1 MEAIKRQIFVLRNT
15 LKDPIDYTSG
25 TDMVPIEYHVMDFN
39 IPATAVAVVYVLR
52 SDGKLDKTLAD
63 VMDNVIS
70 FCPTKGFF
78 IEGSNAIRV
87 RVVDNNKSLVS
98 FTEIVRVG
106 KSMRFDDD
114 AEAQQKMLIEQ
125 LLTKIGK
132 LQGDIISGITTEKE
146 ERKEE
151 ISVERRRIDN
161 LVKTNVLQTE
171 VKLYSG
177 VLQKGE
183 IILSEPITNFEY
195 LNLDL
200 KYNGIH
206 EISSVRVEDIK
217 DGEESFGIRRLNVW
231 NDPDPET
238 IHGANLLEAPMW
250 MKDTTNKTI
259 VVSYVKD
266 EGLLPSQSDA
276 LLKSTR
282 SQLEMMLSIYG
293 VKKIKDTEL
302 TDLRVLWDG
311 SKAPTARAAM
321 QLQFSRIKDILKK
334 YLGSYPEGETPPPE
348 PEPEPEP
355 EPQPPSS
362 VNLFDLSKAEK
373 GYCDATTG
381 KLQNLEGYRTI
392 TLPYKT
398 TDVIRKSKDVD
409 WFSTWILLLDA
420 EQQPILSQVNL
431 ISGNNFE
438 NPGWDEWKL
447 PEETL
452 KNEPKYQNAKYIKVA
467 CSTFGPTKDF
477 NKFMVTINNPLPD
490 HYVPPTTTKTRTKEF
505 TYSENLAAFIRHI
518 AGGGSVTPIPPA
530 TGTTLDGK
538 TIVFVGDSI
547 TAGFVQ
553 EQGLPNY
560 GQRNGYVE
568 MLQKKYPKAV
578 FKNLAVGG
586 ATVGHYKG
594 EPTPCVAEQ
603 INNAIRQYPNA
614 DYIIVQGGVNDT
626 WLSSKVHLGEISSGY
641 AASLNEGTF
650 CGALESIFKKAQT
663 QWIGKK
669 IGFLTTHKIPSA
681 PSLGNYMDKA
691 REICKKWSVSYL
703 DLYNLSTLN
712 YAIAEVKSNL
722 SYKTADHPN
731 GDGTHPNVKG
741 YEVLTPKIES
751 WLLEL

>member
-1 MEAIKRQIFVLRNT
+1 MEKTIFR
-15 LKDPIDYTSG
+15 DYLT
-25 TDMVPIEYHVMDFN
+25 I
-39 IPATAVAVVYVLR
+39 
-52 SDGKLDKTLAD
+52 
-63 VMDNVIS
+63 
-70 FCPTKGFF
+70 
-78 IEGSNAIRV
+78 
-87 RVVDNNKSLVS
+87 
-98 FTEIVRVG
+98 
-106 KSMRFDDD
+106 D
-114 AEAQQKMLIEQ
+114 AE
-125 LLTKIGK
+125 TRKI
-132 LQGDIISGITTEKE
+132 
-146 ERKEE
+146 
-151 ISVERRRIDN
+151 
-161 LVKTNVLQTE
+161 
-171 VKLYSG
+171 
-177 VLQKGE
+177 
-183 IILSEPITNFEY
+183 
-195 LNLDL
+195 
-200 KYNGIH
+200 
-206 EISSVRVEDIK
+206 
-217 DGEESFGIRRLNVW
+217 
-231 NDPDPET
+231 
-238 IHGANLLEAPMW
+238 
-250 MKDTTNKTI
+250 
-259 VVSYVKD
+259 
-266 EGLLPSQSDA
+266 
-276 LLKSTR
+276 
-282 SQLEMMLSIYG
+282 SI
-293 VKKIKDTEL
+293 
-302 TDLRVLWDG
+302 
-311 SKAPTARAAM
+311 P
-321 QLQFSRIKDILKK
+321 SRIKNLGVESDANVKRLYFKVQKQYGEMDFTKADIRINYVNANGEGDYYPVADKQVEGGTVTFSWQVRRNALKYKGDVCFIVCAKTSNIEGIVEKEFNTTLATLPVLEGLETTQQIVQQYPDIIEQILKRLEGATAITPEQIQTAVEDYLK
-334 YLGSYPEGETPPPE
+334 KHPITFKESDPTVPEWVKQGKNPFNEIGQVNNTLENYLGIFTEGELPE
-348 PEPEPEP
+348 P
-355 EPQPPSS
+355 PQES
-362 VNLFDLSKAEK
+362 VNLFDVNKAEN
-373 GYCDATTG
+373 GYYDVTTG
-381 KLQNLEGYRTI
+381 KLQENSGYKTI

-398 TDVIRKSKDVD
+398 TDVIRKSKDVE

-431 ISGNNFE
+431 ISGNNFA

-586 ATVGHYKG
+586 ATVGHYEG

-626 WLSSKVHLGEISSGY
+626 WLSSKVPLGEMSSGY
-641 AASLNEGTF
+641 ATSLNEGTF

-691 REICKKWSVSYL
+691 KEICKKWSVPYL
-703 DLYNLSTLN
+703 DLHNLSTLN

-741 YEVLTPKIES
+741 YEALTPKIES

>member
-1 MEAIKRQIFVLRNT
+1 MEKGILKDYLTIDPESRKITIPSRIENLGVESDADVKRLYFKIQKQYGEMDFTKADIRINFANANGEGDYYPVADKQVEGGTVTFSWLVGRNATEYKGDVCFIVCAKISDIEGIVKKEFNTTLASLPVLEGKETTQQIVQQYPDIIEQILKRLEGATAITPEQIQTAVEDYLKKHPITFKESDPTVPEWVKQGKKPFNEIGQVNNT
-15 LKDPIDYTSG
+15 LENYLG
-25 TDMVPIEYHVMDFN
+25 T
-39 IPATAVAVVYVLR
+39 
-52 SDGKLDKTLAD
+52 
-63 VMDNVIS
+63 
-70 FCPTKGFF
+70 
-78 IEGSNAIRV
+78 
-87 RVVDNNKSLVS
+87 
-98 FTEIVRVG
+98 FTEG
-106 KSMRFDDD
+106 
-114 AEAQQKMLIEQ
+114 
-125 LLTKIGK
+125 
-132 LQGDIISGITTEKE
+132 
-146 ERKEE
+146 
-151 ISVERRRIDN
+151 
-161 LVKTNVLQTE
+161 E
-171 VKLYSG
+171 V
-177 VLQKGE
+177 
-183 IILSEPITNFEY
+183 
-195 LNLDL
+195 
-200 KYNGIH
+200 
-206 EISSVRVEDIK
+206 
-217 DGEESFGIRRLNVW
+217 
-231 NDPDPET
+231 
-238 IHGANLLEAPMW
+238 
-250 MKDTTNKTI
+250 
-259 VVSYVKD
+259 
-266 EGLLPSQSDA
+266 
-276 LLKSTR
+276 
-282 SQLEMMLSIYG
+282 
-293 VKKIKDTEL
+293 
-302 TDLRVLWDG
+302 
-311 SKAPTARAAM
+311 
-321 QLQFSRIKDILKK
+321 
-334 YLGSYPEGETPPPE
+334 PE
-348 PEPEPEP
+348 P
-355 EPQPPSS
+355 PQES
-362 VNLFDLSKAEK
+362 VNLFDVNKAEN
-373 GYCDATTG
+373 GYYDVNTG
-381 KLQNLEGYRTI
+381 VLQKNDGYKTI

-431 ISGNNFE
+431 ISGNNFA

-586 ATVGHYKG
+586 ATVGHYEG

-626 WLSSKVHLGEISSGY
+626 WLSSKVPLGEMSSGY
-641 AASLNEGTF
+641 ATSLNEGTF

-681 PSLGNYMDKA
+681 PSLGNYMDKTK
-691 REICKKWSVSYL
+691 EICKKWSVPYL
-703 DLYNLSTLN
+703 DLHNLSTLN

>member
-1 MEAIKRQIFVLRNT
+1 MEKGILKDYLTIDPESRKITIPSRIENLGVESDADVKRLYFKIQKQYGEMDFTKADIRINFANANGEGDYYPVADKQVEGGTVTFSWLVGRNATEYKGDVCFIVCAKISDIEGIVKKEFNTTLASLPVLEGKETTQQIVQQYPDIIEQILKRLEGTTTITPEQIQTAVDTYLKKNPIVVKETDPTVPEWVKQGKNPFNEIGQVNNT
-15 LKDPIDYTSG
+15 LENYLGI
-25 TDMVPIEYHVMDFN
+25 
-39 IPATAVAVVYVLR
+39 
-52 SDGKLDKTLAD
+52 
-63 VMDNVIS
+63 
-70 FCPTKGFF
+70 
-78 IEGSNAIRV
+78 
-87 RVVDNNKSLVS
+87 
-98 FTEIVRVG
+98 FTE
-106 KSMRFDDD
+106 
-114 AEAQQKMLIEQ
+114 
-125 LLTKIGK
+125 
-132 LQGDIISGITTEKE
+132 
-146 ERKEE
+146 
-151 ISVERRRIDN
+151 
-161 LVKTNVLQTE
+161 
-171 VKLYSG
+171 
-177 VLQKGE
+177 GE
-183 IILSEPITNFEY
+183 L
-195 LNLDL
+195 
-200 KYNGIH
+200 
-206 EISSVRVEDIK
+206 
-217 DGEESFGIRRLNVW
+217 
-231 NDPDPET
+231 
-238 IHGANLLEAPMW
+238 
-250 MKDTTNKTI
+250 
-259 VVSYVKD
+259 
-266 EGLLPSQSDA
+266 
-276 LLKSTR
+276 
-282 SQLEMMLSIYG
+282 
-293 VKKIKDTEL
+293 
-302 TDLRVLWDG
+302 
-311 SKAPTARAAM
+311 
-321 QLQFSRIKDILKK
+321 
-334 YLGSYPEGETPPPE
+334 PE
-348 PEPEPEP
+348 P
-355 EPQPPSS
+355 PQES
-362 VNLFDLSKAEK
+362 VNLFDVNKAEN
-373 GYCDATTG
+373 GYYDVNTG
-381 KLQNLEGYRTI
+381 VLQKNDGYKTI
-392 TLPYKT
+392 TLPYKV
-398 TDVIRKSKDVD
+398 TDIIRKSKDVE

-452 KNEPKYQNAKYIKVA
+452 QNEPKYQDAKYIKVA
-467 CSTFGPTKDF
+467 VSTFGATKDF

-490 HYVPPTTTKTRTKEF
+490 HYVPPATTKTRTKEF

-518 AGGGSVTPIPPA
+518 AGGGSVTPIPPT
-530 TGTTLDGK
+530 TGTALDGK

-586 ATVGHYKG
+586 ATVGHYEG

-626 WLSSKVHLGEISSGY
+626 WLSSKVPLGEMSSGY

-681 PSLGNYMDKA
+681 PSLGNYMDKTK
-691 REICKKWSVSYL
+691 EICKKWSVPYL
-703 DLYNLSTLN
+703 DLHNLSTLN

>member
-1 MEAIKRQIFVLRNT
+1 MEKGI
-15 LKDPIDYTSG
+15 LKDY
-25 TDMVPIEYHVMDFN
+25 
-39 IPATAVAVVYVLR
+39 
-52 SDGKLDKTLAD
+52 
-63 VMDNVIS
+63 
-70 FCPTKGFF
+70 
-78 IEGSNAIRV
+78 
-87 RVVDNNKSLVS
+87 
-98 FTEIVRVG
+98 
-106 KSMRFDDD
+106 
-114 AEAQQKMLIEQ
+114 
-125 LLTKIGK
+125 LTI
-132 LQGDIISGITTEKE
+132 
-146 ERKEE
+146 
-151 ISVERRRIDN
+151 
-161 LVKTNVLQTE
+161 
-171 VKLYSG
+171 
-177 VLQKGE
+177 
-183 IILSEPITNFEY
+183 
-195 LNLDL
+195 
-200 KYNGIH
+200 
-206 EISSVRVEDIK
+206 
-217 DGEESFGIRRLNVW
+217 
-231 NDPDPET
+231 DPESRKIT
-238 IHGANLLEAPMW
+238 IP
-250 MKDTTNKTI
+250 
-259 VVSYVKD
+259 
-266 EGLLPSQSDA
+266 
-276 LLKSTR
+276 
-282 SQLEMMLSIYG
+282 
-293 VKKIKDTEL
+293 
-302 TDLRVLWDG
+302 
-311 SKAPTARAAM
+311 
-321 QLQFSRIKDILKK
+321 SRIKNLGVESDADVKRLYFKIQKQYGEMDFTKADIRINFANANGEGDYYPVADKQVEGGTVTFSWLVGRNATEYKGDVCFIVCAKISDIEGIVKKEFNTTLASLPVLEGKETTQQIVQQYPDIIEQILKK
-334 YLGSYPEGETPPPE
+334 LEGATTITPEQIQKAVNEYLKNNPITVKETDPTVPEWVKQGRNPFNEIGQVNNTLENYLGTFTEGELPE
-348 PEPEPEP
+348 L
-355 EPQPPSS
+355 PQES
-362 VNLFDLSKAEK
+362 VNLFDVNKAEN
-373 GYCDATTG
+373 GYYDVNTG
-381 KLQNLEGYRTI
+381 VLQKNDGYKTI
-392 TLPYKT
+392 TLPYKV
-398 TDVIRKSKDVD
+398 TDIIRKSKDVE

-420 EQQPILSQVNL
+420 EQQPILSQINL
-431 ISGNNFE
+431 VSGNNFA

-452 KNEPKYQNAKYIKVA
+452 QNEPKYQDAKYIKVA

-505 TYSENLAAFIRHI
+505 NYSENLAAFIRHI
-518 AGGGSVTPIPPA
+518 TGGGSVTPIPP
-530 TGTTLDGK
+530 TTTTLDGK

-586 ATVGHYKG
+586 ATVGHYEG

-626 WLSSKVHLGEISSGY
+626 WLSSKVPLGEISSGY

-691 REICKKWSVSYL
+691 REICKKWSVPYL

-712 YAIAEVKSNL
+712 YTLAEVKSNL

>member
-1 MEAIKRQIFVLRNT
+1 MEKTIFR
-15 LKDPIDYTSG
+15 DYLT
-25 TDMVPIEYHVMDFN
+25 I
-39 IPATAVAVVYVLR
+39 
-52 SDGKLDKTLAD
+52 
-63 VMDNVIS
+63 
-70 FCPTKGFF
+70 
-78 IEGSNAIRV
+78 
-87 RVVDNNKSLVS
+87 
-98 FTEIVRVG
+98 
-106 KSMRFDDD
+106 D
-114 AEAQQKMLIEQ
+114 AEAR
-125 LLTKIGK
+125 KI
-132 LQGDIISGITTEKE
+132 
-146 ERKEE
+146 
-151 ISVERRRIDN
+151 
-161 LVKTNVLQTE
+161 
-171 VKLYSG
+171 
-177 VLQKGE
+177 
-183 IILSEPITNFEY
+183 
-195 LNLDL
+195 
-200 KYNGIH
+200 
-206 EISSVRVEDIK
+206 
-217 DGEESFGIRRLNVW
+217 
-231 NDPDPET
+231 
-238 IHGANLLEAPMW
+238 
-250 MKDTTNKTI
+250 
-259 VVSYVKD
+259 
-266 EGLLPSQSDA
+266 
-276 LLKSTR
+276 
-282 SQLEMMLSIYG
+282 SI
-293 VKKIKDTEL
+293 
-302 TDLRVLWDG
+302 
-311 SKAPTARAAM
+311 P
-321 QLQFSRIKDILKK
+321 SRIKNLGVESDANVKRLYFKIQKQYGEMDFTKADIRINYVNANGEGDYYPVTDKQVEGGTVTFSWLVGRNATEYKGDVCFIVCAKISDIEGIVKKEFNTTLASLPVLEGKETTQQIVQQYPDIIEQILKRLEGATAITPEQIQTAVEDYLK
-334 YLGSYPEGETPPPE
+334 KHPITFKESDPTVPEWVKQGKNPFNEIGQVNNTLENYLGTFTEGGVPE
-348 PEPEPEP
+348 P
-355 EPQPPSS
+355 PQES
-362 VNLFDLSKAEK
+362 VNLFDVNKAEN
-373 GYCDATTG
+373 GYYDVNTG
-381 KLQNLEGYRTI
+381 VLQKNDGYKTI
-392 TLPYKT
+392 TLPYKV
-398 TDVIRKSKDVD
+398 TDIIRKSKDVE

-431 ISGNNFE
+431 ISGNNFA

-452 KNEPKYQNAKYIKVA
+452 KNEPKYQDAKYIKVA

-477 NKFMVTINNPLPD
+477 DKFMVTINNPLPD
-490 HYVPPTTTKTRTKEF
+490 HYVPPATTKTRTKEF

-518 AGGGSVTPIPPA
+518 AGGGSVTPVPP
-530 TGTTLDGK
+530 TTETTLDGK

-586 ATVGHYKG
+586 ATVGHYEG

-626 WLSSKVHLGEISSGY
+626 WLSSKVPLGEISSGY

-691 REICKKWSVSYL
+691 REICKKWSVPYL
-703 DLYNLSTLN
+703 DLHNLSTLN

>member
-1 MEAIKRQIFVLRNT
+1 MEKGI
-15 LKDPIDYTSG
+15 LKDY
-25 TDMVPIEYHVMDFN
+25 
-39 IPATAVAVVYVLR
+39 
-52 SDGKLDKTLAD
+52 
-63 VMDNVIS
+63 
-70 FCPTKGFF
+70 
-78 IEGSNAIRV
+78 
-87 RVVDNNKSLVS
+87 
-98 FTEIVRVG
+98 
-106 KSMRFDDD
+106 
-114 AEAQQKMLIEQ
+114 
-125 LLTKIGK
+125 LTI
-132 LQGDIISGITTEKE
+132 
-146 ERKEE
+146 
-151 ISVERRRIDN
+151 
-161 LVKTNVLQTE
+161 
-171 VKLYSG
+171 
-177 VLQKGE
+177 
-183 IILSEPITNFEY
+183 
-195 LNLDL
+195 
-200 KYNGIH
+200 
-206 EISSVRVEDIK
+206 
-217 DGEESFGIRRLNVW
+217 
-231 NDPDPET
+231 DPESRKIT
-238 IHGANLLEAPMW
+238 IP
-250 MKDTTNKTI
+250 
-259 VVSYVKD
+259 
-266 EGLLPSQSDA
+266 
-276 LLKSTR
+276 
-282 SQLEMMLSIYG
+282 
-293 VKKIKDTEL
+293 
-302 TDLRVLWDG
+302 
-311 SKAPTARAAM
+311 
-321 QLQFSRIKDILKK
+321 SRIKNLGVESDADVKRLYFKIQKQYGEMDFTKADIRINFANANGEGDYYPVADKQVEGGTVTFSWLVGRNATEYKGDVCFIVCAKISDIEGIVKKEFNTTLASLPVLEGKETTQQIVQQYPDVIEQILKK
-334 YLGSYPEGETPPPE
+334 LEGATTITPEQIQTAVDAYLKKNPIVVKETDPTVPEWVKQGKNPFNEIGQVNNTLENYLGIFKEGELPE
-348 PEPEPEP
+348 P
-355 EPQPPSS
+355 PQES
-362 VNLFDLSKAEK
+362 VNLFDVNKAEN
-373 GYCDATTG
+373 GYYDVNTG
-381 KLQNLEGYRTI
+381 VLQKNDGYKTI
-392 TLPYKT
+392 TLPYKV
-398 TDVIRKSKDVD
+398 TDIIRKSKDVE

-431 ISGNNFE
+431 ISGNNFA

-452 KNEPKYQNAKYIKVA
+452 KNEPKYQDAKYIKVA

-518 AGGGSVTPIPPA
+518 AGGGSVTPVPPT

-586 ATVGHYKG
+586 ATVGHYEG

-626 WLSSKVHLGEISSGY
+626 WLSSKVPLGEISSGY

-650 CGALESIFKKAQT
+650 CGALESIFKKVQT

-691 REICKKWSVSYL
+691 REICKKWSVPYL
-703 DLYNLSTLN
+703 DLHNLSTLN

>member
-1 MEAIKRQIFVLRNT
+1 MEKTIFR
-15 LKDPIDYTSG
+15 DYLT
-25 TDMVPIEYHVMDFN
+25 I
-39 IPATAVAVVYVLR
+39 
-52 SDGKLDKTLAD
+52 
-63 VMDNVIS
+63 
-70 FCPTKGFF
+70 
-78 IEGSNAIRV
+78 
-87 RVVDNNKSLVS
+87 
-98 FTEIVRVG
+98 
-106 KSMRFDDD
+106 D
-114 AEAQQKMLIEQ
+114 AEAR
-125 LLTKIGK
+125 KI
-132 LQGDIISGITTEKE
+132 
-146 ERKEE
+146 
-151 ISVERRRIDN
+151 
-161 LVKTNVLQTE
+161 
-171 VKLYSG
+171 
-177 VLQKGE
+177 
-183 IILSEPITNFEY
+183 
-195 LNLDL
+195 
-200 KYNGIH
+200 
-206 EISSVRVEDIK
+206 
-217 DGEESFGIRRLNVW
+217 
-231 NDPDPET
+231 
-238 IHGANLLEAPMW
+238 
-250 MKDTTNKTI
+250 
-259 VVSYVKD
+259 
-266 EGLLPSQSDA
+266 
-276 LLKSTR
+276 
-282 SQLEMMLSIYG
+282 SI
-293 VKKIKDTEL
+293 
-302 TDLRVLWDG
+302 
-311 SKAPTARAAM
+311 P
-321 QLQFSRIKDILKK
+321 SRIKNLGVESDANVKRLYFKIQKQYGEMDFTKADIRINYVNANGEGDYYPVTDKQVEGGTVTFSWLVGRNATEYKGDVCFIVCAKISDIEGIVKKEFNTTLASLPVLEGKETTQQIVQQYPDIIEQILKK
-334 YLGSYPEGETPPPE
+334 LEGATTITPEQIQTAVDKYLKNNPITVEEADPTVPEWAKQQDSPFEELNKVNDTLGNYLGSFTGGELPE
-348 PEPEPEP
+348 PEP
-355 EPQPPSS
+355 PQES
-362 VNLFDLSKAEK
+362 VNLFDVNKAEN
-373 GYCDATTG
+373 GYYDVNTG
-381 KLQNLEGYRTI
+381 VLQKNDGYKTI
-392 TLPYKT
+392 TLPYKV
-398 TDVIRKSKDVD
+398 TDIIRKSKDVE

-431 ISGNNFE
+431 ISGNNFA

-452 KNEPKYQNAKYIKVA
+452 QNEPKYQDAKYIKVA

-490 HYVPPTTTKTRTKEF
+490 HYVPPATTKTRTKEF

-518 AGGGSVTPIPPA
+518 AGGGSVTPIPPT
-530 TGTTLDGK
+530 TGTALDGK

-586 ATVGHYKG
+586 ATVGHYEG

-626 WLSSKVHLGEISSGY
+626 WLSSKVPLGEISSGY

-691 REICKKWSVSYL
+691 KEICKKWSVPYL
-703 DLYNLSTLN
+703 DLHNLSTLN

-741 YEVLTPKIES
+741 YEVLTPKIEN

>member
-1 MEAIKRQIFVLRNT
+1 MEKGI
-15 LKDPIDYTSG
+15 LKDYLTIDPESRKINIPEQIKNLGVESDADVKRLYFKIQKQYG
-25 TDMVPIEYHVMDFN
+25 EMDFTKADIRIN
-39 IPATAVAVVYVLR
+39 YVNANGEGDAYAVTDKQTEGGTVTFSWLVGRNALEYKGDVRFIVCAKISSAEGVVE
-52 SDGKLDKTLAD
+52 KEFNTTLASLP
-63 VMDNVIS
+63 VL
-70 FCPTKGFF
+70 
-78 IEGSNAIRV
+78 EG
-87 RVVDNNKSLVS
+87 KE
-98 FTEIVRVG
+98 TTQQIV
-106 KSMRFDDD
+106 
-114 AEAQQKMLIEQ
+114 QQYPDIIEQ
-125 LLTKIGK
+125 
-132 LQGDIISGITTEKE
+132 
-146 ERKEE
+146 
-151 ISVERRRIDN
+151 
-161 LVKTNVLQTE
+161 
-171 VKLYSG
+171 
-177 VLQKGE
+177 
-183 IILSEPITNFEY
+183 
-195 LNLDL
+195 
-200 KYNGIH
+200 
-206 EISSVRVEDIK
+206 
-217 DGEESFGIRRLNVW
+217 
-231 NDPDPET
+231 
-238 IHGANLLEAPMW
+238 
-250 MKDTTNKTI
+250 
-259 VVSYVKD
+259 
-266 EGLLPSQSDA
+266 
-276 LLKSTR
+276 
-282 SQLEMMLSIYG
+282 
-293 VKKIKDTEL
+293 
-302 TDLRVLWDG
+302 
-311 SKAPTARAAM
+311 
-321 QLQFSRIKDILKK
+321 ILKK
-334 YLGSYPEGETPPPE
+334 LEGATTITPEQIQTAVDKYLKNNPITVEEADPTVPEWAKQQDSPFEELNKVNDTLGNYLGSFTGGELPE
-348 PEPEPEP
+348 PEP
-355 EPQPPSS
+355 PQES
-362 VNLFDLSKAEK
+362 VNLFDVNKAEN
-373 GYCDATTG
+373 GYYDVNTG
-381 KLQNLEGYRTI
+381 VLQKNDGYKTI

-431 ISGNNFE
+431 ISGNNFA

-490 HYVPPTTTKTRTKEF
+490 HYVPPTTTKIRTKEF

-518 AGGGSVTPIPPA
+518 AGGGSVTPVPPT
-530 TGTTLDGK
+530 TGTALDGK

-586 ATVGHYKG
+586 ATVGHYEG

-626 WLSSKVHLGEISSGY
+626 WLSSKVPLGEMSSGY

-691 REICKKWSVSYL
+691 KEICKKWSVPYL
-703 DLYNLSTLN
+703 DLHNLSTLN

-741 YEVLTPKIES
+741 YEVLAPKIES

>member
-1 MEAIKRQIFVLRNT
+1 MEKGI
-15 LKDPIDYTSG
+15 LKDY
-25 TDMVPIEYHVMDFN
+25 
-39 IPATAVAVVYVLR
+39 
-52 SDGKLDKTLAD
+52 
-63 VMDNVIS
+63 
-70 FCPTKGFF
+70 
-78 IEGSNAIRV
+78 
-87 RVVDNNKSLVS
+87 
-98 FTEIVRVG
+98 
-106 KSMRFDDD
+106 
-114 AEAQQKMLIEQ
+114 
-125 LLTKIGK
+125 LTI
-132 LQGDIISGITTEKE
+132 
-146 ERKEE
+146 
-151 ISVERRRIDN
+151 
-161 LVKTNVLQTE
+161 
-171 VKLYSG
+171 
-177 VLQKGE
+177 
-183 IILSEPITNFEY
+183 
-195 LNLDL
+195 
-200 KYNGIH
+200 
-206 EISSVRVEDIK
+206 
-217 DGEESFGIRRLNVW
+217 
-231 NDPDPET
+231 DPESRKIT
-238 IHGANLLEAPMW
+238 IP
-250 MKDTTNKTI
+250 
-259 VVSYVKD
+259 
-266 EGLLPSQSDA
+266 
-276 LLKSTR
+276 
-282 SQLEMMLSIYG
+282 
-293 VKKIKDTEL
+293 
-302 TDLRVLWDG
+302 
-311 SKAPTARAAM
+311 
-321 QLQFSRIKDILKK
+321 SRIKNLGVESDADVKRLYFKIQKQYGEMDFTKADIRINFANANGEGDYYPVADKQVEGGTVTFSWLVGRNATEYKGDVCFIVCAKISDIEGIVKKEFNTTLASLPVLEGKETTQQIVQQYPDIIEQILKRLEGATAITPEQIQTAVEDYLK
-334 YLGSYPEGETPPPE
+334 KHPITFKESDPTVPEWVKQGKNPFNEIGQVNNTLENYLGTFTEGEVPE
-348 PEPEPEP
+348 P
-355 EPQPPSS
+355 PQES
-362 VNLFDLSKAEK
+362 VNLFDVNKAEN
-373 GYCDATTG
+373 GYYDVNTG
-381 KLQNLEGYRTI
+381 VLQKNDGYKTI
-392 TLPYKT
+392 TLPYKV
-398 TDVIRKSKDVD
+398 TDIIRKSKDVE

-518 AGGGSVTPIPPA
+518 AGGGSVTPVPPT
-530 TGTTLDGK
+530 TGTALDGK

-586 ATVGHYKG
+586 ATVGHYEG

-626 WLSSKVHLGEISSGY
+626 WLSSKVPLGEMSSGY
-641 AASLNEGTF
+641 AASLNEGAF

-691 REICKKWSVSYL
+691 REICKKWSVPYL

-741 YEVLTPKIES
+741 YEALTPKIES